1 MALMRTDLITDK
13 EWLSLLLPLL
23 LLLQLTITTAIFFGD
38 GNGKTQAADH
48 DTSPGLNVDIITE
61 SFN

>member
-13 EWLSLLLPLL
+13 EWLSLLLTL

-38 GNGKTQAADH
+38 GNRKTQAADH
-48 DTSPGLNVDIITE
+48 DTSPGLNVDIRTE
-61 SFN
+61 SFD